1 MKIRVSEIHVNQIRI
16 NQEVGVSS
24 KKKSDLNFPKC
35 PNVDIQIVCMAQLR
49 ILGKFLFKNGYSACG
64 KVMFYRRETYLHD
77 LLFDRDLELAR
88 TKELH
93 QLLG

>member
-35 PNVDIQIVCMAQLR
+35 PNVDIQIVCMA
-49 ILGKFLFKNGYSACG
+49 
-64 KVMFYRRETYLHD
+64 
-77 LLFDRDLELAR
+77 
-88 TKELH
+88 
-93 QLLG
+93 